1 MEQYQRQIILPG
13 FGMAAQQKLNDA
25 KVLVVGCGGL
35 GSPVLLYL
43 AAAGVGNIGIIE
55 NDTVDISNLHR
66 QILFDT
72 TQIGLSKIKEAAK
85 KLKAIN
91 VKLNLELFE
100 ERLNAK
106 NALKIFEKYDLIVD
120 GSDNFP
126 TRYLV
131 NDACEILN
139 KPNVYGAIHQY
150 EGQVGVFNY
159 QGSSTYRDLYPEPPS
174 KEMSP
179 NCAEAGVIGSLAGI
193 IGSLQATESIKILTG
208 IGKPL
213 VNRILLVDV
222 LEMNFRNIKFT
233 KKTDRQPIKELIDYE
248 LFCNMNQETEFEINK
263 AGYENWLETGH
274 DHILV
279 DVRSYVEH
287 EIFNI
292 GGVNIPVEEVE
303 ENEHVVGS
311 EVAILLHCA
320 TGQRSRMLA
329 KRLREEKNWNYI
341 YSLNANLNEFK

>member
-55 NDTVDISNLHR
+55 NDTVDVSNLHR

-72 TQIGLSKIKEAAK
+72 TQIGQSKIKEAAK

-100 ERLNAK
+100 QRLNAK
-106 NALKIFEKYDLIVD
+106 NALEIFEKYDLIVD

-139 KPNVYGAIHQY
+139 KPNIYGAIHQY
-150 EGQVGVFNY
+150 EGQVGVFNF

-193 IGSLQATESIKILTG
+193 IGSLQATEAIKVITG
-208 IGKPL
+208 VGKPL
-213 VNRILLVDV
+213 INKILLVDV
-222 LEMNFRNIKFT
+222 LEMNFRNLKFKNIT
-233 KKTDRQPIKELIDYE
+233 NRKPVTELIDYE

-311 EVAILLHCA
+311 EVPILLHCA

-329 KRLREEKNWNYI
+329 QRLRKEKNWNYI
-341 YSLNANLNEFK
+341 YSLNANLSEFK